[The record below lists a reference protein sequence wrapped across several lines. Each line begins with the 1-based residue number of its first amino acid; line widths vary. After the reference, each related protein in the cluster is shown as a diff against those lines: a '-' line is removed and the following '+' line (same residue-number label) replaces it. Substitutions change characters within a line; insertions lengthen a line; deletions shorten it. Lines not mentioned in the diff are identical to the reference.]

1 MRRALVQPL
10 ICLLLM
16 TALLTVCAKPSA
28 SVAADTEPQP
38 PAGTM
43 VVRDVQGGGA
53 QVYACRNTA
62 PATFGWVLVGPKAVL
77 INDDGTDFGTHSA
90 GPTWAALDGSTIAAD
105 GAHPLQQINR
115 AGAVPMLLL
124 AVTSSHGSGVL
135 SGFVSSVARIRWE
148 VCRPRWVATRN
159 TSARRWRVTT
169 ARSTRSTAERRRAMN
184 DQGFRPIA
192 GRERLLRNP
201 GGKSMALQQF
211 AELLCRWSG
220 WTTLHPAPG

>member
-1 MRRALVQPL
+1 MRTALVQPL

-38 PAGTM
+38 PAGAI

-90 GPTWAALDGSTIAAD
+90 GPTWTALDGSTIAAD
-105 GAHPLQQINR
+105 SAHPLQQISR

-135 SGFVSSVARIRWE
+135 SGVRFVRRADTLGGLPPTSGCDAQHVDATVARHY
-148 VCRPRWVATRN
+148 
-159 TSARRWRVTT
+159 SAIYTFYR
-169 ARSTRSTAERRRAMN
+169 
-184 DQGFRPIA
+184 
-192 GRERLLRNP
+192 
-201 GGKSMALQQF
+201 
-211 AELLCRWSG
+211 
-220 WTTLHPAPG
+220 